1 MIWDYRI
8 GKKVLTCKVDCSNDV
23 YEEDC
28 YGIVE
33 AYYNDKGEVTFTT
46 ERFVNPYGETLEE
59 LKSSF
64 EMMKEAFD
72 KPALDLDNIE
82 YSNEL

>member
-1 MIWDYRI
+1 MNWNYRI
-8 GKKVLTCKVDCSNDV
+8 GKKVLVSKIDCSNDV

-33 AYYNDKGEVTFTT
+33 CYYNNEGGITFTT
-46 ERFVNPYGETLEE
+46 ERFVEPYGETLEE

-64 EMMKEAFD
+64 EMMKSAFD
-72 KPALDLDNIE
+72 LPILDLDNIE
-82 YSNEL
+82 YSNEH